1 MKKQKRKKQK
11 KKIDLWRS
19 FSNTYY
25 LLQYTLVHI
34 LYFGFVIEPIKLA
47 PKILTAFHWAEI
59 ATGIANFSAL
69 FVVGVQFQSVVLL
82 LISCIPLTAILIW
95 QAKYLIIYVF
105 VLFQLVWFLII
116 KARWFFH
123 ELQIKLD
130 NVVVVKIGAPGCG
143 KSSSGLYEAVVMARK
158 MWRKLRWKYYCYS
171 HEVNKW
177 CKEPRRYQQKLIEW
191 FEIKFSYEYFT
202 RIHRVV
208 TYDMQ
213 KDEISV
219 RFFYPVP
226 CLLSNIPVMVDGKMT
241 AFVGKKHLQQKM
253 RLPAFSVLFVDE
265 VGAILPLETSKQR
278 MSSNR
283 RNKNDSEEQIE
294 AAIADKKNAVQI
306 SDFFRLCRHFGDFRI
321 VCTEQD
327 SENIYIDVRR
337 VVSKNEYMISQKWVL
352 KPYLFLAIFLPL
364 QALCIR
370 WERGQCVLV
379 PPLMFLEKLIRHIG
393 FRKYRYLTENNTE
406 RTAGMEKGKRTF
418 YLPSMLNFFYDERT
432 FRNFYKCKDE
442 VCEPHIFENLV
453 LEDTDMFRSMF
464 LRSESSE
471 AA

>member
-25 LLQYTLVHI
+25 LLQYSLVHI

-47 PKILTAFHWAEI
+47 PKILIVFHWADI
-59 ATGIANFSAL
+59 AKGIANFSAL
-69 FVVGVQFQSVVLL
+69 FVVGVHFQSVVLL

-130 NVVVVKIGAPGCG
+130 NVVVIKIGAPGCG

-177 CKEPRRYQQKLIEW
+177 RKDRVKYANKLAEW
-191 FEIKFSYEYFT
+191 EEVKFSYN
-202 RIHRVV
+202 
-208 TYDMQ
+208 
-213 KDEISV
+213 
-219 RFFYPVP
+219 FFRSGKCVP
-226 CLLSNIPVMVDGKMT
+226 CLLTNIPVMVDGKMT
-241 AFVGKKHLQQKM
+241 AFVGKKHLQQRI
-253 RLPAFSVLFVDE
+253 RLPGFSVLFIDE
-265 VGAILPLETSKQR
+265 IGAIVPVDTSKQR

-283 RNKNDSEEQIE
+283 KNKNDSDEQIE

-453 LEDTDMFRSMF
+453 LEDTDMFRSKF